1 MTDVTE
7 DWVAGLPKVELH
19 VHVEG
24 AILPETLMRL
34 AQKNHVDLPPKTLA
48 EFRDW
53 YRFTDFPHFA
63 EVYWAFS
70 KAIQSEEDIYQVA
83 LAFLKTQ
90 ARQKVR
96 HTEATFTAL
105 THFKNNGTAFA
116 DQIAAIRKALDEVRA
131 TEDISLGLIIDIP
144 RDYATPE
151 ESMMVAEW
159 VTRHHGDGLIAALGL
174 GGYEPGFPPEDFARP
189 FALAKE
195 AGVPAV
201 THAGETGTAASIRV
215 AVEQLGAV
223 RIGHGVAAAGDSNV
237 LAFLKERQ
245 IPLEVCPSSNV
256 CLKVFDAIAN
266 HPFRRMDEYGL
277 NISLN
282 TDDPPMFDTDLNRE
296 YLRVA
301 QTFGYSK
308 AEMKGFAVRAARA
321 ALLPEAKRETLAA
334 EIAAYA
340 D

>member
-7 DWVAGLPKVELH
+7 SWVAGLPKVELH
-19 VHVEG
+19 VHIEG

-34 AQKNHVDLPPKTLA
+34 AQKNKVDLPPKTLA

-70 KAIQSEEDIYQVA
+70 KAIQTEDDIYQVA
-83 LAFLKTQ
+83 LAFLMTQ
-90 ARQKVR
+90 VRQNVR
-96 HTEATFTAL
+96 HTEATYTAL
-105 THFKNNGTAFA
+105 THFKNNGIAFT
-116 DQIAAIRKALDEVRA
+116 DQIAAIRRALDEVRA
-131 TEDISLGLIIDIP
+131 THDISLGLIVDIP

-151 ESMMVAEW
+151 ESMMVAQW
-159 VTRHHGDGLIAALGL
+159 VVDAHGDGLIAALGL
-174 GGYEPGFPPEDFARP
+174 GGYEVGFPPEDFARP

-195 AGVPAV
+195 AKVPAV
-201 THAGETGTAASIRV
+201 THAGETGTAASICV

-223 RIGHGVAAAGDSNV
+223 RIGHGVAAVHDPSV
-237 LAFLKERQ
+237 IAFLKERQ

-256 CLKVFDAIAN
+256 CLKVVDAIGN
-266 HPFRRMDEYGL
+266 HPFRRLDERGL
-277 NISLN
+277 TVTLN
-282 TDDPPMFDTDLNRE
+282 TDDPPMFDTDINRE
-296 YLRVA
+296 YLLVA

-308 AEMKGFAVRAARA
+308 KEMKGFAQRAARA
-321 ALLPEAKRETLAA
+321 ALLPAAKREALAA
-334 EIAAYA
+334 EIAAYP

>member
-7 DWVAGLPKVELH
+7 NWVAGLPKVELH

-34 AQKNHVDLPPKTLA
+34 AQKNKVDLPPKTLA

-83 LAFLKTQ
+83 LDFLRNQ
-90 ARQKVR
+90 ARQNVR

-105 THFKNNGTAFA
+105 THFVNNGIAFT
-116 DQIAAIRKALDEVRA
+116 DQIAAIRQALDEVRE
-131 TEDISLGLIIDIP
+131 THPISLGLIIDIP

-151 ESMMVAEW
+151 QSMAVAEW
-159 VTRHHGDGLIAALGL
+159 VADSHGDGLVIALGL
-174 GGYEPGFPPEDFARP
+174 GGYEVGFPPEAFAHP
-189 FALAKE
+189 FALAGE

-201 THAGETGTAASIRV
+201 IHAGETGTAASIRV

-223 RIGHGVAAAGDSNV
+223 RIGHGVAAVNDESV
-237 LAFLKERQ
+237 MAFLEEWQ

-256 CLKVFDAIAN
+256 CLKVVDALGN
-266 HPFRRMDEYGL
+266 HPFKRMNDYGL
-277 NISLN
+277 YITLN
-282 TDDPPMFDTDLNRE
+282 SDDPPMFDTDINRE
-296 YLRVA
+296 YLLMA
-301 QTFGYSK
+301 KTFGYSR
-308 AEMKGFAVRAARA
+308 AEMKAFAERAARA
-321 ALLPEAKRETLAA
+321 ALLPSETRDGLVA
-334 EIAAYA
+334 EIVAY
-340 D
+340 DI

>member
-1 MTDVTE
+1 MSDVTE
-7 DWVAGLPKVELH
+7 SWVAGLPKVELH

-34 AQKNHVDLPPKTLA
+34 ARTNKVDLPPKTLA

-70 KAIQSEEDIYQVA
+70 KAIQSEDDIYQVA
-83 LAFLKTQ
+83 LDFLRNQ
-90 ARQKVR
+90 ARQNVR

-105 THFKNNGTAFA
+105 THFVNNGIAFT
-116 DQIAAIRKALDEVRA
+116 DQIAAIRRALDEVRA
-131 TEDISLGLIIDIP
+131 TSDISLGLIIDIP

-151 ESMMVAEW
+151 QSMAVAEW
-159 VTRHHGDGLIAALGL
+159 VAGSHGDGLVVALGL
-174 GGYEPGFPPEDFARP
+174 GGYEVGFPPEDYVRP
-189 FALAKE
+189 FALARE

-215 AVEQLGAV
+215 AVEQLSAV
-223 RIGHGVAAAGDSNV
+223 RIGHGVAAINDPSV
-237 LAFLKERQ
+237 MAFLKERQ

-256 CLKVFDAIAN
+256 CLKVVDALGS
-266 HPFRRMDEYGL
+266 HPFKRMDDYGL

-282 TDDPPMFDTDLNRE
+282 TDDPPMFDTDINRE
-296 YLRVA
+296 YLLVA

-308 AEMKGFAVRAARA
+308 AQMKEFAKRAART
-321 ALLPEAKRETLAA
+321 ALLPVAARDALIA
-334 EIAAYA
+334 EISAYA
-340 D
+340 G